1 VSRLRI
7 TPTLAVEIQD
17 SLRKFWRSEKGASFM
32 QAWLELAHRRG
43 HPRFIW
49 ATADAGSIEPNES
62 DHANARAEWET
73 ITLAGARTYLISE
86 DMATLAEHASAT
98 MPIQPI
104 HESDLPTPSG
114 IAFYERGVKAMDLR
128 GGIMVISAFAWRRVV
143 ENGKHCVFWS
153 YYSDPLDER
162 LPAKDRSEYLRVN
175 APLMFTGEDLEV
187 FGVEPLKPDAIAGW
201 APGAT
206 PEAAASTVR
215 YMRTMPVALW
225 SMMRDYAECTTT
237 PIERA
242 ARRRL
247 EKAQRPSS
255 VRPEVI
261 VVKLRRQRHETEH
274 PQPGSVEWSR
284 RWIVNG
290 HWRRQ
295 WYATLGMHRAKWIA
309 PFVKG
314 PAGKPLVVSR
324 KVHHLVR

>member
-7 TPTLAVEIQD
+7 TPTLAVEVQD
-17 SLRKFWRSEKGASFM
+17 TLRKWWGTEQGRGYV

-49 ATADAGSIEPNES
+49 ATAGHGSLEPNEI
-62 DHANARAEWET
+62 DHANARAEWEK

-86 DMATLAEHASAT
+86 DMATLAEHASTT

-114 IAFYERGVKAMDLR
+114 IAFYESGVKAMDLQ
-128 GGIMVISAFAWRRVV
+128 GGVMVISAFAWRRFV
-143 ENGKHCVFWS
+143 EDGRSCVFWS
-153 YYSDPLDER
+153 YYSDPLDDR
-162 LPAKDRSEYLRVN
+162 LPEEMRGRRAKV
-175 APLMFTGEDLEV
+175 PLMLTGEDLEV
-187 FGVEPLKPDAIAGW
+187 FGTEPLKPDVITAW

-225 SMMRDYAECTTT
+225 AMMRDYAECTTT

-247 EKAQRPSS
+247 EKAERPSP

-261 VVKLRRQRHETEH
+261 VVKLRRQRHETEN